1 MILLS
6 HYFDY
11 KISLKYHSL
20 LNCLDLIDKKIE
32 SQIEFASVCIKIEN
46 IPRAITL
53 LSDAYEDLEVF
64 IILPYKIF

>member
-1 MILLS
+1 MNINSNYL
-6 HYFDY
+6 DY
-11 KISLKYHSL
+11 KNNLIYHL
-20 LNCLDLIDKKIE
+20 LFYCVDLIDKKIE

-64 IILPYKIF
+64 FI